1 MTSAEVNHERWSKRR
16 ELEVDVVIHD
26 GKHQPMRG
34 LMINISI
41 GGAYVELDTPRPEL
55 EAAISLDFKTEIDG
69 ESEYYHMPARVTHLD
84 EVGIGVLFEDYDA
97 DTVDALKRLMKS
109 VLGQ

>member
-1 MTSAEVNHERWSKRR
+1 MATSEVTHDRWSKRR

-41 GGAYVELDTPRPEL
+41 GGAYIEMGAPQPER

-69 ESEYYHMPARVTHLD
+69 EPQYYHMPAKVAHVD
-84 EVGIGVLFEDYDA
+84 ETGIGLVFEDYDA
-97 DTVDALKRLMKS
+97 DTVEALKRLMRS

>member
-41 GGAYVELDTPRPEL
+41 GGAYVELDSP
-55 EAAISLDFKTEIDG
+55 
-69 ESEYYHMPARVTHLD
+69 PAR
-84 EVGIGVLFEDYDA
+84 A
-97 DTVDALKRLMKS
+97 
-109 VLGQ
+109 